1 MKKKLRLLNLEDD
14 PMDALLN
21 KETLESEGLQ
31 PVMMV
36 VETEEA
42 FTSAIKENRFDLILA
57 DYSLPGF
64 DGLKALDLALE
75 HCPHTPFIFVTGNQG
90 EDVAIEAYKK
100 GATDFVLKDKLFRL
114 TAAVRRAVKEK
125 KEEIEKQ
132 QALEALQESEEKY
145 RSFVEEA
152 PIGML
157 TTDTTWKLTYANKKM
172 EEISGYNRSEWYNKT
187 LLPMIHPED
196 QPLIMEKVR
205 QRISGQ
211 GSSEP
216 YEIRMFHA
224 SGKTMWVKILPESI
238 CAVDHT
244 GQSQLVGMQAFVEDV
259 TDRREAEQAL
269 RESENTLQSILS
281 SAPTGIG
288 VSRKR
293 VLQQVNDHLLEMVGY
308 SRDELVGKMARLLYL
323 DEEEYKA
330 VGQALDPQ
338 IRQKGIGSVETRWRR
353 KDGRIIQVLIKSAP
367 IDAQNFSKGLTF
379 TALDITDRLKAEE
392 DLRRSE
398 ERQNRL
404 IQQTFD
410 IIYETD
416 EFGFFKK
423 LSPQTEQVFGLKP
436 EALVGRH
443 FQEIIKD
450 SEKERVM
457 GLFQQALTD
466 RHPGFVEFV
475 GKRADGGEV
484 FLELKQIVE
493 QADDKVIGAFGVI
506 RDLTDQHRLQ
516 IQLQQAQKMEAIGTL
531 AGGIAHDFNN
541 ILGAIMGYT
550 QLALGDLSDESP
562 MKYNFEQILKAST
575 RAKDLIKQILTFSR
589 QGDKEKKPIHMMPLI
604 NEALK
609 LLRASVPKSI
619 EIKKKLA
626 VQEDMVMGDPTR
638 IHQVMMNLG
647 ANSSQAMPDQ
657 KGLIEVTLDE
667 VELSADDRPAFP
679 DLKPGPY
686 IRLTVSD
693 TGLGIKPRDQERIF
707 DPFFTTKKP
716 GEGTGMGLSVVHGI
730 IKDLDGGIQVYSVPG
745 EGTTFKIYL
754 PQIRRTLESEA
765 KVKKAIPTGTE
776 RILFVDDESELVET
790 WVQMLERL
798 GYRVSGQG
806 NSREAL
812 ELFRL
817 KPDQFDLIITDQ
829 TMPQMSGL
837 DLSREFLNIRPDIPI
852 VLCSGF
858 SEMIDPEVIKGAG
871 IKEFLMKPI
880 LLGEIAATIRRA
892 LER

>member
-1 MKKKLRLLNLEDD
+1 
-14 PMDALLN
+14 
-21 KETLESEGLQ
+21 
-31 PVMMV
+31 
-36 VETEEA
+36 
-42 FTSAIKENRFDLILA
+42 
-57 DYSLPGF
+57 
-64 DGLKALDLALE
+64 
-75 HCPHTPFIFVTGNQG
+75 
-90 EDVAIEAYKK
+90 
-100 GATDFVLKDKLFRL
+100 
-114 TAAVRRAVKEK
+114 
-125 KEEIEKQ
+125 
-132 QALEALQESEEKY
+132 
-145 RSFVEEA
+145 
-152 PIGML
+152 
-157 TTDTTWKLTYANKKM
+157 
-172 EEISGYNRSEWYNKT
+172 
-187 LLPMIHPED
+187 
-196 QPLIMEKVR
+196 
-205 QRISGQ
+205 
-211 GSSEP
+211 
-216 YEIRMFHA
+216 
-224 SGKTMWVKILPESI
+224 
-238 CAVDHT
+238 
-244 GQSQLVGMQAFVEDV
+244 MQAFVEDV

-493 QADDKVIGAFGVI
+493 QVDDKVIGAFGVI
-506 RDLTDQHRLQ
+506 RDLTDQHRLHT
-516 IQLQQAQKMEAIGTL
+516 QLQQAQKMEAIGTL